1 MSSPAGAPGGAAN
14 LMKGTRM
21 KRHISGVTRR
31 GAPAPAPA
39 ITTGQI
45 MALITNL
52 LNLFTP
58 VMLAKE
64 GTGQTSG

>member
-1 MSSPAGAPGGAAN
+1 MAPDGAAHS
-14 LMKGTRM
+14 MKGNRM
-21 KRHISGVTRR
+21 KRHMTALTRR
-31 GAPAPAPA
+31 STPLPAV
-39 ITTGQI
+39 TTGQI

>member
-1 MSSPAGAPGGAAN
+1 
-14 LMKGTRM
+14 M
-21 KRHISGVTRR
+21 KRHTTEVTRR
-31 GAPAPAPA
+31 RSPAAA
-39 ITTGQI
+39 VTTGQI

-58 VMLAKE
+58 VILAKE

>member
-1 MSSPAGAPGGAAN
+1 
-14 LMKGTRM
+14 M

-31 GAPAPAPA
+31 GAPAAA
-39 ITTGQI
+39 VTTGQI

>member
-1 MSSPAGAPGGAAN
+1 
-14 LMKGTRM
+14 M